1 MISTKWLVVVVMLA
15 TIGCAEQKTS
25 VVRRGGC
32 EVDLKK
38 ICSAYFSQPQFTLNG
53 QEYDATRLEQNSRR
67 HENIE
72 LPYKYPN
79 GDLIATVECQVD
91 TSNRTISYARLVGGP
106 PIDEKAVAY
115 VRSQGLCADQ
125 SPDYGKMLTIQQQEI
140 TPSAT
145 PKN

>member
-1 MISTKWLVVVVMLA
+1 MISTKWLVVALTLA
-15 TIGCAEQKTS
+15 TIGCAEQQTS
-25 VVRRGGC
+25 IVRRGSC

-53 QEYDATRLEQNSRR
+53 EEYDATRLEQNSRS

-72 LPYKYPN
+72 LPYMYPN

-91 TSNRTISYARLVGGP
+91 TRNRTISYARLVGGP
-106 PIDEKAVAY
+106 PIDDKAVAY

-125 SPDYGKMLTIQQQEI
+125 SPDYSKMLTTQQQQI
-140 TPSAT
+140 TPAA
-145 PKN
+145 PR